1 MKKEEARNID
11 SIRLS
16 GCRIKMI
23 DFISFFLWFGIAA
36 SVLIFVDKA
45 TGLILSGMDTY
56 YSHQTKPHF
65 FNIMTNS
72 ASTLDIRILIL
83 LLKDENNYL

>member
-23 DFISFFLWFGIAA
+23 DFISFFLWFGIAT
-36 SVLIFVDKA
+36 SVLILVDKA
-45 TGLILSGMDTY
+45 TGLILSGIDTY
-56 YSHQTKPHF
+56 YSH
-65 FNIMTNS
+65 FNIVTIP
-72 ASTLDIRILIL
+72 AYIQDICILTY
-83 LLKDENNYL
+83 LLKDETNYL

>member
-16 GCRIKMI
+16 GCRIKII
-23 DFISFFLWFGIAA
+23 DFTSFFLCFGIAA

-45 TGLILSGMDTY
+45 TGLILSGIDTY
-56 YSHQTKPHF
+56 YSHQTKPYF

-72 ASTLDIRILIL
+72 ASTLDI
-83 LLKDENNYL
+83 